1 MFAVGV
7 SVLRQEGSQ
16 AGSSSSEE
24 QQRHCLAH
32 LRACFSNRELERALL
47 SSLPDVEDMPPPMLP
62 PSWEQRLDEKNG
74 RIYFIDHA
82 ACMTTWV
89 DPREEA
95 ASQARRFSSAVDEL
109 EEDADDADADE
120 AAGAA
125 DDLASLC
132 IGVATGGEEGFHRWV
147 HAVEHSALAS
157 VSRLLSAR
165 RDEADAL
172 QWPRYMLLQRIHHAV
187 VHRLL
192 APPPALIDIR
202 RLWPIRN
209 QAVGAASSA
218 AASPLS
224 RENLNQISRHCNSGL
239 TRTYTPRLFAQP
251 KLNLRKV
258 HKVLAAALV
267 AATAPAPPVPPPL
280 PDSLRSQLCSLLSE
294 KGEAGGGEDPVWALA
309 AETCLLLGLVS
320 GSTATLLHLPQAV
333 YERRLTVRTP
343 PAC

>member
-1 MFAVGV
+1 MFPVGV
-7 SVLRQEGSQ
+7 TVLRQEGS
-16 AGSSSSEE
+16 GSSSSEE
-24 QQRHCLAH
+24 HQRHCLAH

-62 PSWEQRLDEKNG
+62 PSWEQRLDENNG

-82 ACMTTWV
+82 ACITTWV

-109 EEDADDADADE
+109 DEEADDADADE
-120 AAGAA
+120 AAGAV

-132 IGVATGGEEGFHRWV
+132 IGVATGGEEGFQRWV
-147 HAVEHSALAS
+147 HALEHSALAS

-202 RLWPIRN
+202 RLWTVRN
-209 QAVGAASSA
+209 QAVGSASP

-224 RENLNQISRHCNSGL
+224 KESLGQIARHCNGGL
-239 TRTYTPRLFAQP
+239 TRTSTPRLFAQP
-251 KLNLRKV
+251 KLNMRRVL
-258 HKVLAAALV
+258 KVLSAALPP
-267 AATAPAPPVPPPL
+267 ADAPGPPVPPPL
-280 PDSLRSQLCSLLSE
+280 PASLQPQLSSILFE
-294 KGEAGGGEDPVWALA
+294 PNKGEPGGAEEAVWALA
-309 AETCLLLGLVS
+309 AETCLFLGMVS
-320 GSTATLLHLPQAV
+320 GSAAAMLQLPHAV
-333 YERRLTVRTP
+333 YERRLTVRASP
-343 PAC
+343 G